1 MITHWWVIPM
11 VGNSDGDS
19 LLVQDIKQQNICAK
33 SLIPAISSDGG
44 RNIEVVVMKMMLRH
58 KLYNVGSRTKYT
70 MQAADKRQPFHNYKN
85 DEGDDDMRVPS
96 MHKV

>member
-1 MITHWWVIPM
+1 
-11 VGNSDGDS
+11 
-19 LLVQDIKQQNICAK
+19 
-33 SLIPAISSDGG
+33 
-44 RNIEVVVMKMMLRH
+44 MKMMLRH